1 MPRIQ
6 VIGPKLANTG
16 PVSFRTNSYLENGA
30 VTSHVLVSI
39 RLPQLRRSKEAGGEN
54 GGDREKREDN
64 TANVRLEQNLKTA
77 GPGGLENVNLSLHLE
92 PGLGSNL
99 ADLDLGVSSRR
110 RRDPVPA
117 ISSSLE
123 GGDASL
129 VPGNASLEGGN
140 DPKTGQNG
148 LGSGLGNTASGK
160 AKDNSRNPQP
170 SHSHSEDPHLNV
182 SNQINS
188 KSQNST
194 VDPQIQNPAQN
205 APNIAPQLQ
214 ALPHPSASNTS
225 EAASNSNPDNS
236 TNSANATNTS
246 VPSAT
251 QPDSESELEVLEVR
265 MLPARSRPQQ
275 LLDDDDSDLSSLDDE
290 LNHALSS
297 TNTMPTQ
304 VISSPKKEAEPV
316 RKPYQPPLPM
326 HKLLPTLYKPIKLQS
341 SPAPPGYRNIPPNLV
356 SAIQR
361 ELNAFFDTGS
371 EDKDDLEV
379 VGKIVFSL
387 KDPYSATKIRLPV
400 KATTC
405 RHFECFDF
413 DNFCTFSKMPTGIRL
428 SLKKSLVLKSHDSRR
443 LEQLFLKQ
451 QKLISEGT
459 LLFKAPGLVYPL
471 FSEHGQMFFLEVY
484 CRTPPLYKCPLCD
497 EKFGLKQLYIS
508 DIFNFFVKTTPHSI
522 SKIELVETDRYKLID
537 EDAPVSEERTKTPDV
552 VVLSEDESEGEVKK
566 EVNKSFSAEDFNDG
580 LDDMLTKISQ
590 DEGSWSNPVTL

>member
-39 RLPQLRRSKEAGGEN
+39 KLPQLRRSKEKEGESR
-54 GGDREKREDN
+54 GREKREN
-64 TANVRLEQNLKTA
+64 TKRAPSKQNQA
-77 GPGGLENVNLSLHLE
+77 
-92 PGLGSNL
+92 GSN
-99 ADLDLGVSSRR
+99 
-110 RRDPVPA
+110 
-117 ISSSLE
+117 I
-123 GGDASL
+123 GDASSDAG
-129 VPGNASLEGGN
+129 GNANLETENGN
-140 DPKTGQNG
+140 PKTGLNG
-148 LGSGLGNTASGK
+148 LGLADTGLPGKSKGNPLTPRSSNPRFLE
-160 AKDNSRNPQP
+160 NSR
-170 SHSHSEDPHLNV
+170 LNV
-182 SNQINS
+182 SNPQINS
-188 KSQNST
+188 KSQNSAT
-194 VDPQIQNPAQN
+194 HIQNPVPAQDSH
-205 APNIAPQLQ
+205 IAPQLQ
-214 ALPHPSASNTS
+214 TLPHPSASTTS
-225 EAASNSNPDNS
+225 QAAPNSKPDS
-236 TNSANATNTS
+236 TNPTNAPNAS
-246 VPSAT
+246 LPSAT

-265 MLPARSRPQQ
+265 MLPSRSRPQQ
-275 LLDDDDSDLSSLDDE
+275 LLDEDDSDLSSLDEE

-304 VISSPKKEAEPV
+304 VISSPKREPEPV
-316 RKPYQPPLPM
+316 RKPFQPPPM

-451 QKLISEGT
+451 QKLIAEGA

>member
-1 MPRIQ
+1 M
-6 VIGPKLANTG
+6 IGPKLANTG

-39 RLPQLRRSKEAGGEN
+39 KLPQLRRSKEKEGES
-54 GGDREKREDN
+54 RERGLSEN
-64 TANVRLEQNLKTA
+64 TKNAPLKQNHA
-77 GPGGLENVNLSLHLE
+77 
-92 PGLGSNL
+92 
-99 ADLDLGVSSRR
+99 
-110 RRDPVPA
+110 
-117 ISSSLE
+117 SSSI
-123 GGDASL
+123 GGASSDTG
-129 VPGNASLEGGN
+129 GNANLETEN
-140 DPKTGQNG
+140 ANPKTGPDSLG
-148 LGSGLGNTASGK
+148 LDKIGLPGK
-160 AKDNSRNPQP
+160 ADGNSLTPRSSNPR
-170 SHSHSEDPHLNV
+170 SLKNPHLNV
-182 SNQINS
+182 SDPQINS
-188 KSQNST
+188 KSQN
-194 VDPQIQNPAQN
+194 PAPHIQNPVPAQDSH
-205 APNIAPQLQ
+205 IAPQLQ
-214 ALPHPSASNTS
+214 ALPHPSAS
-225 EAASNSNPDNS
+225 
-236 TNSANATNTS
+236 TNSQAAPNSKPVSINPPNA
-246 VPSAT
+246 PSPT

-265 MLPARSRPQQ
+265 MLPSRSRPQQ
-275 LLDDDDSDLSSLDDE
+275 LLDEDDSDLSSLDEE

-304 VISSPKKEAEPV
+304 VISSPKKEPEPV
-316 RKPYQPPLPM
+316 RKPFQPPPM

-387 KDPYSATKIRLPV
+387 KDPYSATKIKLPV

-451 QKLISEGT
+451 QKLIAEGA